1 MSRCPLAAWKPLG
14 DDPTHQPLMSKYD
27 LVIIHTMVG
36 TLAGTDAMF
45 RAQGYVGVESHFGTG
60 YVGGKCVAYQWCDTA
75 RTADANLDGNP
86 RAISIENADTAS
98 PYPAWKGSEVP
109 PFTDDQCE
117 LIAQITAWAC
127 KTHGIPAKLAPDS
140 RPTSRGI
147 AWHRQGRRTEPAR
160 PGSEGQPRQQ
170 ATHGR
175 PDARHRLARG
185 CVPRAL
191 PTQQV
196 GAIMDRFKAMLGEP
210 VAIIAALT
218 TIVAFAITFTDWS
231 ADTQGK
237 VMALVLVVAGG
248 WGAWQTENGMLT
260 FIVGVFK
267 AAIVLGAVWGLA
279 LTEDQQALGIALLTA
294 VVSLWYLRDRNA
306 PKSRAVE

>member
-147 AWHRQGRRTEPAR
+147 AWHRQGIDPYRVSGGEKWSDSYGKVC
-160 PGSEGQPRQQ
+160 PGDKRIEQIKSVI
-170 ATHGR
+170 
-175 PDARHRLARG
+175 
-185 CVPRAL
+185 VPRVQEIMSGHD
-191 PTQQV
+191 QQGNGGDGV
-196 GAIMDRFKAMLGEP
+196 KH
-210 VAIIAALT
+210 
-218 TIVAFAITFTDWS
+218 
-231 ADTQGK
+231 QH
-237 VMALVLVVAGG
+237 VLDAQHNVAG
-248 WGAWQTENGMLT
+248 ARNLLVQAVKDNPDNKQLT
-260 FIVGVFK
+260 D
-267 AAIVLGAVWGLA
+267 VLTPVIDSLA
-279 LTEDQQALGIALLTA
+279 DAYRELYPL
-294 VVSLWYLRDRNA
+294 N
-306 PKSRAVE
+306 K

>member
-1 MSRCPLAAWKPLG
+1 
-14 DDPTHQPLMSKYD
+14 
-27 LVIIHTMVG
+27 
-36 TLAGTDAMF
+36 
-45 RAQGYVGVESHFGTG
+45 
-60 YVGGKCVAYQWCDTA
+60 
-75 RTADANLDGNP
+75 
-86 RAISIENADTAS
+86 
-98 PYPAWKGSEVP
+98 
-109 PFTDDQCE
+109 
-117 LIAQITAWAC
+117 
-127 KTHGIPAKLAPDS
+127 
-140 RPTSRGI
+140 
-147 AWHRQGRRTEPAR
+147 
-160 PGSEGQPRQQ
+160 
-170 ATHGR
+170 
-175 PDARHRLARG
+175 
-185 CVPRAL
+185 
-191 PTQQV
+191 
-196 GAIMDRFKAMLGEP
+196 MDRFKAMLGEP